1 MSKAPGTSLP
11 EQVLEI
17 IQLGD
22 AATAKAAALE
32 KAAADRKAQIEALI
46 PKVAAALIEND
57 RVRVD
62 QADGLRSALRDPVQ
76 TLQLLEKLAAHRT
89 PEELQRLGEAGADP
103 TRAKAASQ
111 RSSGYVGAQ
120 SSQPRASDAQ
130 FFQRIMGYAPQS

>member
-1 MSKAPGTSLP
+1 MPKTTGASLP

-17 IQLGD
+17 IQIGD

-32 KAAADRKAQIEALI
+32 KAASDRQAKIDALI

-62 QADGLRSALRDPVQ
+62 QEASLRSVLRDPVQ

-89 PEELQRLGEAGADP
+89 PEELQRLGESGADP
-103 TRAKAASQ
+103 ARQKRASH
-111 RSSGYVGAQ
+111 RSGYV
-120 SSQPRASDAQ
+120 
-130 FFQRIMGYAPQS
+130 